1 MDLQDFRFEMSAI
14 QTARFVLHYHCSLA
28 KTDPCEQNFAQ
39 LFCLLGLCPY
49 LVALCFMLVFFLS
62 NAKKFNEKRNSLAQ
76 HEIVITSR
84 QFEGGQ
90 GRDAMPCDNKMT
102 KRHTPRCKAAKMNQ
116 N

>member
-1 MDLQDFRFEMSAI
+1 MDLQDFGVEMSAF
-14 QTARFVLHYHCSLA
+14 QTARFILHYHCSLA
-28 KTDPCEQNFAQ
+28 KTNHCEQNFAR

-49 LVALCFMLVFFLS
+49 LVAFCFMSVFFLS
-62 NAKKFNEKRNSLAQ
+62 HAKKFNEKGNSLAQ

-84 QFEGGQ
+84 LFQGGQ

-102 KRHTPRCKAAKMNQ
+102 KRHTPCCKAAKMNQ